1 MLKLILLMK
10 FLFDIYKRYN
20 RNYGLSFLVVR
31 YNPVKINIDAII
43 IVKLNVS
50 DLENIAN
57 ATPIIGCRYI
67 KTATSVDVNLVSA

>member
-1 MLKLILLMK
+1 MK
-10 FLFDIYKRYN
+10 FLFDSYQRDN
-20 RNYGLSFLVVR
+20 RNYRLFFLVVK
-31 YNPVKINIDAII
+31 YKPVKIKMDAII

-57 ATPIIGCRYI
+57 ATPMTGCRYM